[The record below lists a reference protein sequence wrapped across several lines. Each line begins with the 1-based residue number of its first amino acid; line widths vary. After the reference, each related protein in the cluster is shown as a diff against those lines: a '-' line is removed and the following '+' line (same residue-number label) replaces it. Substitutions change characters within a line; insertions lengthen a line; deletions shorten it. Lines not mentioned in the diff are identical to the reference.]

1 MVYFPQ
7 KVSLKSH
14 VDVDVIHQQMKT
26 CLNYPIQ
33 LHCVR
38 RVILMMCELYI
49 KKLIGDGFRREFL
62 FTQQAIVCIGIVFE
76 SD

>member
-1 MVYFPQ
+1 MVYVSQ
-7 KVSLKSH
+7 KVTLKSH

-38 RVILMMCELYI
+38 RVILMMCELF
-49 KKLIGDGFRREFL
+49 KKSLLETRTIFGENFSFL
-62 FTQQAIVCIGIVFE
+62 NKQLFASE
-76 SD
+76 

>member
-1 MVYFPQ
+1 MVYFSQ
-7 KVSLKSH
+7 KVTLKSH

-33 LHCVR
+33 LHCVC

-49 KKLIGDGFRREFL
+49 KKSLFRREFL
-62 FTQQAIVCIGIVFE
+62 FPQQAIVCIGIVFE